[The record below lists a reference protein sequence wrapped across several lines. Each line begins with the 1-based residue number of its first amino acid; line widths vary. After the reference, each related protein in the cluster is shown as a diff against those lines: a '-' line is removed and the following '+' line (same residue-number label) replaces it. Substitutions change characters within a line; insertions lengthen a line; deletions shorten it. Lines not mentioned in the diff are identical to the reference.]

1 MPKSTEARIAANAR
15 YNQEH
20 VKQFKIGLNKSTDA
34 DIIAKLEQLKNEKK
48 SQADYVKKLIR
59 KDNGQEIPSNVIAR
73 SIEWLKAHKH
83 TSEDII
89 DYMQYI
95 STEE

>member
-15 YNQEH
+15 YNQKN

-34 DIIAKLEQLKNEKK
+34 DIIAKLEQLKIEKK

-59 KDNGQEIPSNVIAR
+59 KD
-73 SIEWLKAHKH
+73 L
-83 TSEDII
+83 SEN
-89 DYMQYI
+89 
-95 STEE
+95 T